1 MRQQRPLLVYVD
13 GRSCRGKTLLMKTI
27 VAAVRAQG
35 EIVLCSATTGLVALN
50 YEGGTTAHATY
61 KIPVTDS
68 EDTPNCNVTA
78 RSQRAELLRAATLH
92 IWDEFPM
99 AHRHLFEAVSRCL
112 CDITGKETPCG
123 GKVFVCCGDFRQI
136 PPVIPGGG
144 RSTIVEASI
153 RSSPLWTEFA
163 LRNLT
168 HPQRDASDAG
178 YSHFIDLVGDG
189 DVSATHSVDRD
200 THLTKMEPMSAT
212 TSEEEAI
219 QFVFPDV
226 NNTFECS
233 DRAIITG
240 TNVRVDELNSKI
252 LTKLD
257 GPVMTLHSVTRLDPQ
272 HHGRLEHV
280 LPEEFLHSLKSPGV
294 PDHNL
299 RLKLN
304 CLCLVMRNISVQ
316 DRVMN
321 NTKVILREVGRKYV
335 TVETLSEHRQVLL
348 PRITFRFTLPR
359 SGVTVE
365 RRQFPL
371 RPCYAITVNKSQGQT
386 LRRICYDVR
395 EHPFA
400 HGQLYVGT
408 SRVRNRQDILMLTRP
423 SHLLDG
429 KALTKNV
436 VYPELLPSSARRR
449 QAAPA

>member
-1 MRQQRPLLVYVD
+1 MEAVRQQCPLLVYVD
-13 GRSCRGKTLLMKTI
+13 GRSGRGKTLLMKMI

-35 EIVLCSATTGLVALN
+35 EIVLCSATTGLAALN

-92 IWDEFPM
+92 IWGEFPM

-112 CDITGKETPCG
+112 CDINGNETPCG

-153 RSSPLWTEFA
+153 RSSPLWTEFT

-168 HPQRDASDAG
+168 HPQRDASDTG

-189 DVSATHSVDRD
+189 DVDATHSVDRD

-240 TNVRVDELNSKI
+240 TNVQLNGKI
-252 LTKLD
+252 LARLD
-257 GPVMTLHSVTRLDPQ
+257 GPVMILHSVTRLDRQ
-272 HHGRLEHV
+272 HHGQLEHV
-280 LPEEFLHSLKSPGV
+280 LTEEFLHSLKSPGV
-294 PDHNL
+294 PNHNL
-299 RLKLN
+299 KLKLN

-321 NTKVILREVGRKYV
+321 NTKVILREVGWKYV
-335 TVETLSEHRQVLL
+335 TVETLSDNVPVHLAKERSDSGTETISTPLVLCDHGEQV
-348 PRITFRFTLPR
+348 
-359 SGVTVE
+359 S
-365 RRQFPL
+365 
-371 RPCYAITVNKSQGQT
+371 RPDTSKDL
-386 LRRICYDVR
+386 LRRERASVCSRTTVR
-395 EHPFA
+395 WNEPC
-400 HGQLYVGT
+400 QEP
-408 SRVRNRQDILMLTRP
+408 TR
-423 SHLLDG
+423 HLD
-429 KALTKNV
+429 ADAA
-436 VYPELLPSSARRR
+436 ESSARWNSSHKESGLPRASTIFSSR
-449 QAAPA
+449 TTSSPA